1 MFFWRRI
8 MYKDVVTCN
17 TCESFY
23 VTPDGAS
30 MCKNKKGLPFPTAVD
45 FCSNGV
51 LSTTTRTV
59 DNGELLKLVYEQRRN
74 G

>member
-1 MFFWRRI
+1 
-8 MYKDVVTCN
+8 MYKDVITCN
-17 TCESFY
+17 NCESFF

-45 FCSNGV
+45 FCSFAV
-51 LSTTTRTV
+51 ESKSSRTV
-59 DNGELLKLVYEQRRN
+59 DNSELLKLVYEQRRN